1 MKLTIGDKEVELRH
15 TMRALMMYENIKK
28 ESFVPKTIEDVMV
41 FMWCTILASDRTVS
55 LTFDKMIDMVDEDP
69 TLFERFAEWMTEG
82 STRDKMLANE
92 LDTTDAKE
100 VSEEE
105 KKS

>member
-1 MKLTIGDKEVELRH
+1 
-15 TMRALMMYENIKK
+15 
-28 ESFVPKTIEDVMV
+28 
-41 FMWCTILASDRTVS
+41 
-55 LTFDKMIDMVDEDP
+55 MVDEDP
-69 TLFERFAEWMTEG
+69 TLFERFADWMTEG